1 MGWIPIQLTA
11 FIPPS
16 AYLKKL
22 LKRIPSLKGDT
33 DMGKQSKWR
42 YHFQENKTLFI
53 ILAVGLFLVELEIF
67 ALASMGSG
75 RQSIVQV
82 LDQQSNVI
90 YEVKSAR
97 LNSQEKAE
105 FEKTFGPLAN
115 FHVNVVTKQRPFPFR
130 PWFAAA
136 AGLPIGAVLLFGF
149 FVKAYEALFF
159 GNERRFSRDGASQT
173 SDPPSDRLD
182 RLINRVSRLNI
193 FAIGG
198 FVLLFALGLW
208 AVPHLLSEF
217 GRHGVAVIIRYKWVV
232 LGIAGVFLG
241 LVVWII
247 FLRYLLARKAIET
260 QADVEKYRLQLEIL
274 GGHQTPPQ
282 LADTN
287 RTRLSLPQKTLTD
300 LSRQDEEGRSPS

>member
-1 MGWIPIQLTA
+1 MGWIPIQFTA

-16 AYLKKL
+16 VHLKKL
-22 LKRIPSLKGDT
+22 LKRNPSLKGDT
-33 DMGKQSKWR
+33 DMGKQSRWR
-42 YHFQENKTLFI
+42 NHFQENKTLFI

-97 LNSQEKAE
+97 LNSHEKAE

-115 FHVNVVTKQRPFPFR
+115 FRVNVVTKQRPFPFR

-159 GNERRFSRDGASQT
+159 SNERRFSRDGASQT
-173 SDPPSDRLD
+173 SDPTSDRLD

-232 LGIAGVFLG
+232 LGIVGVFLG

-282 LADTN
+282 LSGTN
-287 RTRLSLPQKTLTD
+287 QTRLSLPQETLTD

>member
-1 MGWIPIQLTA
+1 
-11 FIPPS
+11 
-16 AYLKKL
+16 
-22 LKRIPSLKGDT
+22 
-33 DMGKQSKWR
+33 MGKPSRWR
-42 YHFQENKTLFI
+42 NHFQENKTLFI

-82 LDQQSNVI
+82 QDQQSNVI

-105 FEKTFGPLAN
+105 FESTFGPLAN
-115 FHVNVVTKQRPFPFR
+115 YRVNVVTKQQPFPFR

-136 AGLPIGAVLLFGF
+136 VGLPIGAVLLFGF
-149 FVKAYEALFF
+149 FIKAYEALFF
-159 GNERRFSRDGASQT
+159 SNEERFSTKDGASQT
-173 SDPPSDRLD
+173 ASDPSSDRLD
-182 RLINRVSRLNI
+182 RLVSRVSRLNI

-217 GRHGVAVIIRYKWVV
+217 GRHGVAVIIRYKWVA
-232 LGIAGVFLG
+232 LGTAGVFMG

-300 LSRQDEEGRSPS
+300 LSRQDEEGRSPG

>member
-1 MGWIPIQLTA
+1 
-11 FIPPS
+11 
-16 AYLKKL
+16 
-22 LKRIPSLKGDT
+22 
-33 DMGKQSKWR
+33 MGKQSKWR
-42 YHFQENKTLFI
+42 NHFQENKTLFI

-75 RQSIVQV
+75 RKSIVQV

-90 YEVKSAR
+90 YEVQSAR

-105 FEKTFGPLAN
+105 FENTFGPLAN
-115 FHVNVVTKQRPFPFR
+115 YRVNVVTKQRPFPFR

-159 GNERRFSRDGASQT
+159 SNERRFSRDSASHT
-173 SDPPSDRLD
+173 SDPSSDRLD
-182 RLINRVSRLNI
+182 RLIHRVSRLNI

-217 GRHGVAVIIRYKWVV
+217 GRHGVAVIIRYKWVA
-232 LGIAGVFLG
+232 LGIVGVFLG

-282 LADTN
+282 LADTKQ
-287 RTRLSLPQKTLTD
+287 TRLSLPQDTLTN
-300 LSRQDEEGRSPS
+300 LSQQDKEGRSPS